1 MNTRLLPTCPK
12 CGIPLP
18 VDAPRGLCPRC
29 LAAMNFATETVLTG
43 ADALAAQSPLSP
55 AELAPHFPQ
64 LEIIECLGRGGM
76 GVVYKARQ
84 KSLNR
89 IVALKLLAPERV
101 SDAEFAQRFAHEAHA
116 LATLNHPSIVTIHD
130 FGQAGGFYFLLMEFV
145 DGVNLRQ
152 AMKAGRFTPE
162 QALAIVP
169 PVCEALQYAHEHG
182 IIHRDI
188 KPENLLLDKEGRVKI
203 ADFGIA
209 KLLHVE
215 RSHVGLADSQPAGTP
230 QYMAPEQKEHRRT
243 DHRADIYSLGVVLYE
258 LLTGELP
265 GPKLQPPSR
274 KVQIDVRL
282 DEIVLR
288 ALEVKPELRYQTA
301 GEMRTQVGKLT
312 SSNAREEASVPDT
325 ATTPMLWKLIAV
337 ALVFLA
343 YGCWGTWSM
352 VRDWAQGNFSLNLG
366 ILGIPIGIGLIWRW
380 RHWRLFAMATLVFA
394 LAVFAVLVSS
404 QLTHPDERVIRLFGA
419 PLTSWSLPSW
429 GNVLLMGLH
438 AWMLWV
444 LTRPEVR
451 ALFLHD
457 RRAGSTPGEGQRDLP
472 GAGHSAFARSI
483 SVKSAATRA
492 AWAGLLVCVLVAGGT
507 AIVTSLLPRMHR
519 STALIQVSSEA
530 VSPINTLPQFESRTV
545 LNQVAKELDLAR
557 QWAPRYAAEDL
568 TDDGL
573 YRVLK
578 RNLDVRLR
586 TGGTVFQVS
595 YWSEDPAE
603 AAQVANKVIEVFRTQ
618 PFGRGTRVLQAAEL
632 ETRPIRPNRVLNMLL
647 GVSAGILLGVIVG
660 MLVGPISAWRTNRQ
674 QPRGTPQIDAA
685 ECAKSF
691 SIKYAGLLILLMPGL
706 LLSFLFM
713 QFSGRSSAPPGFIR
727 TSPGAPFIAKYPGGT
742 IELVAVAPF
751 PSTNQPCWR
760 PDGSPATERFPET
773 GGNFWAAGKKLRQLV
788 IRVQGRDR
796 SPAILKADDASK
808 VGPSGS
814 STRYTPG
821 VAETVQYL
829 CVEPD
834 QKTLNCKIGV
844 ADGDWETLSTLKP
857 STNAILADG
866 AVQKSAAESFGDWET
881 GVDCIVARDGSM
893 TVSFQHSVK
902 DAWETRLVTVRADG
916 STQKLSGGARRTMSG
931 LSRGMTTFNAHEAA
945 QVTAFQFQRRPYFWV
960 EFRNISLE
968 PDFRTVVE
976 IKDSVEGILPSALA
990 DAGSPQQTVSR
1001 NTVPTQIDFKVLR
1014 VENPPGTRYIYLHFE
1029 RDTNYGLGIEVSHNV
1044 IPAPGGPVPGTVYP
1058 NLGRK
1063 VWVGLNDNRVLD
1075 WILPAQFSETEAREV
1090 AQEMQSKWTGARP
1103 LLDGAVPEFAS
1114 IRHPDGWTYVLM
1126 ARVLREPGAPRP
1138 PPPANAVLLGE
1149 SVCIVPAGKVVKVEW
1164 KRRARDFS
1172 LSPIG
1177 LPLTFKVAEGH
1188 PGKLRFRWYTYDSKN
1203 PLMAGRWFLDV
1214 CDEDAGIIFHRL
1226 EDDFGQPI
1234 KFTSPIFKRE
1244 NVQTFTPDP
1253 KTPDGLRKIIH
1264 AEPAAPPRQA
1274 ITKWWD
1280 VVMTVVT
1287 GAFAEPSPM
1296 PEFQLPSASVPV
1308 SAQSFAPSG
1317 ASIGAPTVG
1326 VVPVGASNDVA
1337 ASQVEMH
1344 TVMPVVPLRFVTSD
1358 DAFMAI
1364 QQKLG
1369 AKAAD
1374 AVAGVDHKRNTVA
1387 LDSAHAQAVVVR
1399 AFLTGLDHPPQAVR
1413 VEASKK

>member
-12 CGIPLP
+12 CGVPLP
-18 VDAPRGLCPRC
+18 VDAPKSLCPRC
-29 LAAMNFATETVLTG
+29 LAAMSFATETVLTG

-101 SDAEFAQRFAHEAHA
+101 SDAGFAQRFAHEAHA

-152 AMKAGRFTPE
+152 AIKAGRFTPE

-169 PVCEALQYAHEHG
+169 PVCDALQYAHEHG

-215 RSHVGLADSQPAGTP
+215 GPHIRPADSQPAGTP
-230 QYMAPEQKEHRRT
+230 QYMAPEQKEDRQT

-265 GPKLQPPSR
+265 GAKLQPPSR

-301 GEMRTQVGKLT
+301 GEMRREVGAFT
-312 SSNAREEASVPDT
+312 SSSRREEPPISGHDSSVPDT
-325 ATTPMLWKLIAV
+325 ARSA
-337 ALVFLA
+337 
-343 YGCWGTWSM
+343 
-352 VRDWAQGNFSLNLG
+352 
-366 ILGIPIGIGLIWRW
+366 
-380 RHWRLFAMATLVFA
+380 
-394 LAVFAVLVSS
+394 
-404 QLTHPDERVIRLFGA
+404 
-419 PLTSWSLPSW
+419 
-429 GNVLLMGLH
+429 
-438 AWMLWV
+438 
-444 LTRPEVR
+444 
-451 ALFLHD
+451 
-457 RRAGSTPGEGQRDLP
+457 P
-472 GAGHSAFARSI
+472 GAERQPPLADAGLAEHSALPRSI
-483 SVKSAATRA
+483 AIKRAAMRG
-492 AWAGLLVCVLVAGGT
+492 AWAGLLVCVFIAGGT
-507 AIVTSLLPRMHR
+507 AVVTSLLPRVYQ
-519 STALIQVSSEA
+519 SSALIQVSSEA
-530 VSPINTLPQFESRTV
+530 VSPMNTLPQLRSRTV
-545 LNQVAKELDLAR
+545 LDQVAKELDLAR
-557 QWAPRYAAEDL
+557 QWAPRHGAEDL
-568 TDDGL
+568 TEDGL
-573 YRVLK
+573 YRIL
-578 RNLDVRLR
+578 RGNLDVRLQA
-586 TGGTVFQVS
+586 GGTVFQVS
-595 YWSEDPAE
+595 YFGEDPAE
-603 AAQVANKVIEVFRTQ
+603 AARIANKVIDVFRTQ
-618 PFGRGTRVLQAAEL
+618 HFGRGTRVLKAAEL
-632 ETRPIRPNRVLNMLL
+632 ETRPIRPNKLLNMLL
-647 GVSAGILLGVIVG
+647 GVSAGILLGAIVG

-713 QFSGRSSAPPGFIR
+713 QFSGRSSAPSGPIR

-760 PDGSPATERFPET
+760 PDGSPVTERFPET
-773 GGNFWAAGKKLRQLV
+773 GGNFWAGGKKLRQLV
-788 IRVQGRDR
+788 IRVRGRDP

-814 STRYTPG
+814 STRSTPG

-834 QKTLNCKIGV
+834 QKTTNCKIGV
-844 ADGDWETLSTLKP
+844 ADGDWETVSTLKP

-881 GVDCIVARDGSM
+881 GVDCIVGRDGSM

-916 STQKLSGGARRTMSG
+916 STQKLSGGVRRTMSG
-931 LSRGMTTFNAHEAA
+931 LSRGMTPFNAHEAA

-976 IKDSVEGILPSALA
+976 IKDSVEGILP
-990 DAGSPQQTVSR
+990 
-1001 NTVPTQIDFKVLR
+1001 
-1014 VENPPGTRYIYLHFE
+1014 
-1029 RDTNYGLGIEVSHNV
+1029 
-1044 IPAPGGPVPGTVYP
+1044 
-1058 NLGRK
+1058 
-1063 VWVGLNDNRVLD
+1063 
-1075 WILPAQFSETEAREV
+1075 
-1090 AQEMQSKWTGARP
+1090 
-1103 LLDGAVPEFAS
+1103 
-1114 IRHPDGWTYVLM
+1114 
-1126 ARVLREPGAPRP
+1126 
-1138 PPPANAVLLGE
+1138 
-1149 SVCIVPAGKVVKVEW
+1149 
-1164 KRRARDFS
+1164 
-1172 LSPIG
+1172 
-1177 LPLTFKVAEGH
+1177 
-1188 PGKLRFRWYTYDSKN
+1188 
-1203 PLMAGRWFLDV
+1203 
-1214 CDEDAGIIFHRL
+1214 
-1226 EDDFGQPI
+1226 
-1234 KFTSPIFKRE
+1234 
-1244 NVQTFTPDP
+1244 
-1253 KTPDGLRKIIH
+1253 
-1264 AEPAAPPRQA
+1264 
-1274 ITKWWD
+1274 
-1280 VVMTVVT
+1280 
-1287 GAFAEPSPM
+1287 GAF
-1296 PEFQLPSASVPV
+1296 
-1308 SAQSFAPSG
+1308 
-1317 ASIGAPTVG
+1317 TVA
-1326 VVPVGASNDVA
+1326 ASNDVT
-1337 ASQVEMH
+1337 ASHVDDRMH
-1344 TVMPVVPLRFVTSD
+1344 TMMPVVPLRFVSSD

-1364 QQKLG
+1364 QEKLG

-1374 AVAGVDHKRNTVA
+1374 AVARVDHKRNTVA
-1387 LDSAHAQAVVVR
+1387 LDSAHSQAAVVR
-1399 AFLTGLDHPPQAVR
+1399 AFLTGLDHQPPGVR
-1413 VEASKK
+1413 VEAPQK

>member
-101 SDAEFAQRFAHEAHA
+101 SDAEFARRFAHEAHA

-215 RSHVGLADSQPAGTP
+215 GSHVGLADSQPAGTP

-301 GEMRTQVGKLT
+301 GEMRTQVGNVT
-312 SSNAREEASVPDT
+312 SANRSEEAIGGDDSSVPDT
-325 ATTPMLWKLIAV
+325 AITPK
-337 ALVFLA
+337 
-343 YGCWGTWSM
+343 
-352 VRDWAQGNFSLNLG
+352 
-366 ILGIPIGIGLIWRW
+366 
-380 RHWRLFAMATLVFA
+380 
-394 LAVFAVLVSS
+394 
-404 QLTHPDERVIRLFGA
+404 
-419 PLTSWSLPSW
+419 
-429 GNVLLMGLH
+429 
-438 AWMLWV
+438 
-444 LTRPEVR
+444 
-451 ALFLHD
+451 
-457 RRAGSTPGEGQRDLP
+457 
-472 GAGHSAFARSI
+472 HSALARSI
-483 SVKSAATRA
+483 SVKSAAMRG
-492 AWAGLLVCVLVAGGT
+492 AWAGLLVCVLIVSGT
-507 AIVTSLLPRMHR
+507 AVVTSVLPRMYR
-519 STALIQVSSEA
+519 STALIQVSSET
-530 VSPINTLPQFESRTV
+530 VSPMNTLPQLRSRTV

-557 QWAPRYAAEDL
+557 QWAPRHAAEDL
-568 TDDGL
+568 TEDGL
-573 YRVLK
+573 YRILR
-578 RNLDVRLR
+578 RNLDVRLQA
-586 TGGTVFQVS
+586 GGTVFQVG
-595 YWSEDPAE
+595 YWSEDSAE
-603 AAQVANKVIEVFRTQ
+603 AAQVANKVIEVFRKQ

-632 ETRPIRPNRVLNMLL
+632 EERPIRPNKLLNMLL
-647 GVSAGILLGVIVG
+647 GVGAGIFLGVIVG
-660 MLVGPISAWRTNRQ
+660 MLVGLISAWRANRR
-674 QPRGTPQIDAA
+674 QPRATLELATA
-685 ECAKSF
+685 ECAKSPA
-691 SIKYAGLLILLMPGL
+691 IKYAGLLILLTAAL
-706 LLSFLFM
+706 LLGFLFM
-713 QFSGRSSAPPGFIR
+713 QFSGGSGAPSGFIR

-760 PDGSPATERFPET
+760 PDGSPLTERFPET

-788 IRVQGRDR
+788 IRVRGRDC

-814 STRYTPG
+814 STRYTLG

-834 QKTLNCKIGV
+834 QTTINCKIGV

-866 AVQKSAAESFGDWET
+866 AVQKSAAESFGDWEA
-881 GVDCIVARDGSM
+881 GVDCIVAGDGSM

-902 DAWETRLVTVRADG
+902 DAWETRLVTMRADG
-916 STQKLSGGARRTMSG
+916 STQKLSRGAKGTMSG
-931 LSRGMTTFNAHEAA
+931 LSRGMTPFNAHEAA

-968 PDFRTVVE
+968 PDFRTAVE
-976 IKDSVEGILPSALA
+976 TKDSVEGILPSAFA
-990 DAGSPQQTVSR
+990 GAGSPQQTVSR

-1029 RDTNYGLGIEVSHNV
+1029 RDTNYGLAIEVSHNV
-1044 IPAPGGPVPGTVYP
+1044 IPSPRGPVPGTVYP

-1063 VWVGLNDNRVLD
+1063 VWVGLNDDRVLD
-1075 WILPAQFSETEAREV
+1075 WILPPEFSESEARAV
-1090 AQEMQSKWTGARP
+1090 ARDMDTKWKGVHS
-1103 LLDGAVPEFAS
+1103 LFDGAVPEFANVKH
-1114 IRHPDGWTYVLM
+1114 RDGWTYILM
-1126 ARVLREPGAPRP
+1126 ARILREPGAPRP

-1164 KRRARDFS
+1164 KRRTRDFS

-1188 PGKLRFRWYTYDSKN
+1188 PGKLRFRWYSYDSKN

-1214 CDEDAGIIFHRL
+1214 YDEDARIIFHRL

-1244 NVQTFTPDP
+1244 NVQTFARGP
-1253 KTPDGLRKIIH
+1253 KTPDGLHEIIH
-1264 AEPAAPPRQA
+1264 AEPVAPPRQA

-1280 VVMTVVT
+1280 VMMTVVT
-1287 GAFAEPSPM
+1287 GPFAEPSPM
-1296 PEFQLPSASVPV
+1296 PEFQLPSAPV
-1308 SAQSFAPSG
+1308 SAQSFAPSS
-1317 ASIGAPTVG
+1317 ASIGAPTLG
-1326 VVPVGASNDVA
+1326 VVSVGASNDVA
-1337 ASQVEMH
+1337 ASQMDDRMH
-1344 TVMPVVPLRFVTSD
+1344 TVMPLVPLRFVTSD

-1364 QQKLG
+1364 QEKLG

-1413 VEASKK
+1413 VDASKK